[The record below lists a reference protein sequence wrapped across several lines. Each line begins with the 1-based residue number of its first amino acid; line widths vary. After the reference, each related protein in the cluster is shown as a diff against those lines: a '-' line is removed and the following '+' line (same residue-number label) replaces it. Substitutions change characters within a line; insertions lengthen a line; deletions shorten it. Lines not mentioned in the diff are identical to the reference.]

1 MMFLEELAGLAPATV
16 PDARARVREVRP
28 FTTSDLP
35 PRDGPRRASL
45 PVPQAALAAV
55 TGRRRPRACKQQ
67 AFTSH
72 GSGG

>member
-1 MMFLEELAGLAPATV
+1 MFLEELAGLAPATV

-28 FTTSDLP
+28 FTASDLP

-45 PVPQAALAAV
+45 PVPQAAPAAV
-55 TGRRRPRACKQQ
+55 TGRCRLRACKQQ
-67 AFTSH
+67 AVTSH